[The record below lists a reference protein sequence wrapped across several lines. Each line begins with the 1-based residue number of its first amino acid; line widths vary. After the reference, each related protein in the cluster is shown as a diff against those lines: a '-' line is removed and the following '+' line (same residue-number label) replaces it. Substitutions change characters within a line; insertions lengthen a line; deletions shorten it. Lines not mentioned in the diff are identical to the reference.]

1 MSEAPVVFVIG
12 HTDRDTVAR
21 IREAVPGAPVLAKP
35 VLSDRL
41 VDAVAAVMTFR
52 LW

>member
-35 VLSDRL
+35 VRL